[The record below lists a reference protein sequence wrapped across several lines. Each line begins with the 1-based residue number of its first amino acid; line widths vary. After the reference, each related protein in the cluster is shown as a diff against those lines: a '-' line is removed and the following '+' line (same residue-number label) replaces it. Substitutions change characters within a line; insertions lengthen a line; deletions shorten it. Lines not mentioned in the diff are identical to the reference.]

1 MEKSDKIIIAKKF
14 KIYHVSLVYKKL
26 GVYEQE
32 IGWVFLYVKSSG
44 LTKHDQQSNRM
55 NNENNTCV
63 VIKKTFN

>member
-1 MEKSDKIIIAKKF
+1 MEKSDKIIITKKF

-32 IGWVFLYVKSSG
+32 IGCFFLYVKSSG
-44 LTKHDQQSNRM
+44 LTKHDQQSNRI
-55 NNENNTCV
+55 NNEYNTWV

>member
-1 MEKSDKIIIAKKF
+1 MSVQYI
-14 KIYHVSLVYKKL
+14 KKL

-55 NNENNTCV
+55 NNENNICV